1 MYKLPYNSTMPWTSQ
16 GLLRKQIMKYKLNVE
31 RDVDADDD
39 GYILNLPN
47 GYRFDDDLV
56 HVRGYDTMK
65 ELRQAVKTDII
76 PCNCV
81 GCA

>member
-1 MYKLPYNSTMPWTSQ
+1 
-16 GLLRKQIMKYKLNVE
+16 MKYKLNVE

>member
-1 MYKLPYNSTMPWTSQ
+1 
-16 GLLRKQIMKYKLNVE
+16 MKYKLNVE

-81 GCA
+81 GCV